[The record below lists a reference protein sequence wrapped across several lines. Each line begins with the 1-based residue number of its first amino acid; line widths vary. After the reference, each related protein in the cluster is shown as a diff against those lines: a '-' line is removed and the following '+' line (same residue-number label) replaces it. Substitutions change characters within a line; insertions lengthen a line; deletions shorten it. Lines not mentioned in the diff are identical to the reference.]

1 MTSAHEGPG
10 AGAISARARDLH
22 RKLLDRVLLRSDTQ
36 NVKDVFRRYD
46 RERAGVLTLQQ
57 FRALVRDHDFL
68 DTDAELLLR
77 HVGAKDQSVSFH
89 AFMGDV
95 QLGTEQNYPPK
106 NANTSNSPKKTQ
118 QLSQLPEQKKN
129 AQPQIKSKAKG
140 TTSKGGKPVVE
151 VVQDPMEAIRTKL
164 RQRVMGH
171 SKSIREVF
179 MEYDTD
185 GSGFL
190 DYEEFGRFMAKYEFE
205 SEETQI
211 IVDYLD
217 RDHSGTIDYDEF
229 AAGLLFYRPPV
240 PAPVAPGHAQA
251 PSPPKAADKVTAQ
264 RAKPQLS
271 QAQPVRTTKV
281 SKETDFQHILAS
293 IRSKLDETLKKSKQ
307 KTGQSRDIRTEFDH
321 YDVDGSNSLDHQ
333 EFGALLVGLGVKLKA
348 AELRAILQEIDPDE
362 EERIDFQTIVKL
374 LNVPESKPTNNK
386 RLKKEKQ
393 EQNRLED
400 EVLAIFRKY
409 DRDGSGELGYEQF
422 RLLMHEY
429 GVKDDSE
436 IDVMID
442 EIDVDGRGSISY
454 SEFARAYSRRIKRSL
469 KVDNDIFATFDK
481 YDRDGIGQLDYT
493 DFRRLMYEYGVKD
506 NAEIDALID
515 EIDEDGSGSISSQG
529 FKRAFDNQRIKP
541 SLKADS
547 EVLSTFKK
555 CDDDGTEGEEHE
567 FSRKARLKNSEQMNA
582 LVDKIDRNDRRIKPA
597 LANSLQRRDQASD
610 AKNSDEIRS
619 EKTAKKASQEEND
632 RSARSRLV
640 ALQEQ
645 ELQFMERVLR
655 RHNSIEN
662 AFREFDH
669 DGRNEMD
676 FEQFRDFMGQY
687 GITDEAN
694 ISMLL
699 KRLDADNSG
708 TIDIHEFLSV
718 FNAQR
723 LARHKGGAAKSFA
736 RDNKRQSTVATSGI
750 AEESLVTQPPV
761 HIGTKGVEHGDKHQH
776 AGSIRGDQGA
786 IRRNVKA
793 EITRDPTRISDT
805 KSTNKTGS
813 AARLRELEE
822 KWIRGA
828 LAGHEFL
835 RSAFASVDRNQDG
848 EITRDEFRKL
858 MNQYGIR
865 DEGDIASLMKKLDVD
880 GNGCIGYEE
889 FESVFHETRV
899 GKVPAP
905 RRNSAAKPVA
915 VVESKNARGARMR
928 DLQIKWMKRVLS
940 CHDSIESAFYQYD
953 DDGNGEL
960 DHDEFRHFMK
970 RYGIVKNDDID
981 TLIKR
986 LDTDGSGTIS
996 FEEFS
1001 VIFNPLRINPGS
1013 TAEGISAMAAAAAEE
1028 IFDPEELESILE
1040 IERELAQR
1048 MAHQT
1053 RDLRL
1058 AFRKFDTNGNGLLEY
1073 KEFRSVLKS
1082 YRLPEMEIRKV
1093 IRHLDRDVSGFIDYK
1108 EFIAGFGSLKESG
1121 VAAPVP
1127 QKKVEKR
1134 ASPEKGKAKPKT
1146 HVRRS
1151 PAKPQRSKTPLPENL
1166 KKTMLERILAIHG
1179 TVQGAFREYDLDKEG
1194 SLNEAQFVKLVL
1206 DCEFSR
1212 DEAALLLDIF
1222 DQDQSGTV
1230 EYQEFLAQL
1239 VVKGTQQSQISLKSS
1254 TSPAL

>member
-1 MTSAHEGPG
+1 MTSVREGPVDG
-10 AGAISARARDLH
+10 APSARVRDLH
-22 RKLLDRVLLRSDTQ
+22 RKLLERVLLRSDTQ
-36 NVKDVFRRYD
+36 SVKDVFRRYD

-57 FRALVRDHDFL
+57 FRALLRDHDFL
-68 DTDAELLLR
+68 DTDADLLLR
-77 HVGAKDQSVSFH
+77 HLGTKDQSVSFH
-89 AFMGDV
+89 AFMGDT

-106 NANTSNSPKKTQ
+106 NINASNSPKKVQ

-129 AQPQIKSKAKG
+129 ANRKPKGTVSKA
-140 TTSKGGKPVVE
+140 GKQAVE
-151 VVQDPMEAIRTKL
+151 LVQDPMEAIRTKL

-190 DYEEFGRFMAKYEFE
+190 DYEEFGRFMAKYEFAP
-205 SEETQI
+205 EETQT

-217 RDHSGTIDYDEF
+217 RDRSGTVDYDEF
-229 AAGLLFYRPPV
+229 AAGLLFCRPPIQV
-240 PAPVAPGHAQA
+240 PVASAHAQA
-251 PSPPKAADKVTAQ
+251 ASKADDKVSAQ
-264 RAKPQLS
+264 RTKPQVAS
-271 QAQPVRTTKV
+271 TQPARTTKT
-281 SKETDFQHILAS
+281 SKETGYQQVLDS
-293 IRSKLDETLKKSKQ
+293 IRSRFGETLKKSKQ
-307 KTGQSRDIRTEFDH
+307 LRDIRAEFGR
-321 YDVDGSNSLDHQ
+321 YDVDGNNCLDHQ

-348 AELRAILQEIDPDE
+348 AELRAVLQEIDPDE
-362 EERIDFQTIVKL
+362 DERIDFQTITKL
-374 LNVPESKPTNNK
+374 LNAQETLPANTKRINKEQQQHKASVKPD
-386 RLKKEKQ
+386 
-393 EQNRLED
+393 D
-400 EVLAIFRKY
+400 EALVTFRKF
-409 DRDGSGELGYEQF
+409 DRDGSGKLEYEAF
-422 RLLMHEY
+422 RRLMHGH
-429 GVKDDSE
+429 GVTDDSE
-436 IDVMID
+436 IDAMID
-442 EIDVDGRGSISY
+442 QVDVDGSGSISY
-454 SEFARAYSRRIKRSL
+454 TEFVRVFPHRIQHSSRDTL
-469 KVDNDIFATFDK
+469 KMGNDINAKFEQV
-481 YDRDGIGQLDYT
+481 DRDGSGQLGYA
-493 DFRRLMYEYGVKD
+493 DFRRLMQHYGVKD

-515 EIDEDGSGSISSQG
+515 EIDADGSGFISLQA
-529 FKRAFDNQRIKP
+529 FTHAFDRRVQP
-541 SLKADS
+541 SPKKDS
-547 EVLSTFKK
+547 E
-555 CDDDGTEGEEHE
+555 
-567 FSRKARLKNSEQMNA
+567 
-582 LVDKIDRNDRRIKPA
+582 
-597 LANSLQRRDQASD
+597 
-610 AKNSDEIRS
+610 
-619 EKTAKKASQEEND
+619 KASQAEDEHNT
-632 RSARSRLV
+632 RSRLV

-662 AFREFDH
+662 GFRHFDRE
-669 DGRNEMD
+669 GRNEMD
-676 FEQFRDFMGQY
+676 SEQFRDFMGQY
-687 GITDEAN
+687 GITEEAS

-708 TIDIHEFLSV
+708 TIDLHEFLSV

-723 LARHKGGAAKSFA
+723 LARHKGGTTRPAVRDDKYLNTAAKS
-736 RDNKRQSTVATSGI
+736 VA
-750 AEESLVTQPPV
+750 
-761 HIGTKGVEHGDKHQH
+761 HGDKRQNGVANSDGHRVVR
-776 AGSIRGDQGA
+776 RG
-786 IRRNVKA
+786 VKA
-793 EITRDPTRISDT
+793 EVASVSTGAQDT
-805 KSTNKTGS
+805 KSGNSSGNGNRAGN

-828 LAGHEFL
+828 LTGHDSL
-835 RSAFASVDRNQDG
+835 RLAFASVDRDQDG
-848 EITRDEFRKL
+848 EISGDEFRSL
-858 MNQYGIR
+858 MNLHGIC
-865 DEGDIASLMKKLDVD
+865 DEQDVASLMKKLDVD

-889 FESVFHETRV
+889 FESIFHETRV
-899 GKVPAP
+899 SKSPQISV
-905 RRNSAAKPVA
+905 AKPAVA
-915 VVESKNARGARMR
+915 VAPVESKNARGARMR

-940 CHDSIESAFYQYD
+940 CHDSIETAFYQYD
-953 DDGNGEL
+953 EDGNGEL

-970 RYGIVKNDDID
+970 RYGIVKNDDIE

-996 FEEFS
+996 FEAFS
-1001 VIFNPLRINPGS
+1001 VIFNPLRLNPSS
-1013 TAEGISAMAAAAAEE
+1013 TTKGISAMAAAANEE

-1108 EFIAGFGSLKESG
+1108 EFIAGFGALKESAA
-1121 VAAPVP
+1121 AAPVT

-1134 ASPEKGKAKPKT
+1134 VSPGKGKAKTKV

-1151 PAKPQRSKTPLPENL
+1151 PSKPQRLKPVSPETL

-1194 SLNEAQFVKLVL
+1194 SLNEAQFGKLVL

-1239 VVKGTQQSQISLKSS
+1239 VVKGVQ
-1254 TSPAL
+1254 

>member
-1 MTSAHEGPG
+1 MTSVREGPVDG
-10 AGAISARARDLH
+10 APSARVRDLH
-22 RKLLDRVLLRSDTQ
+22 RKLLERVLLRSDTQ
-36 NVKDVFRRYD
+36 SVKDVFRRYD

-57 FRALVRDHDFL
+57 FRALLRDHDFL
-68 DTDAELLLR
+68 DTDADLLLR
-77 HVGAKDQSVSFH
+77 HLGTKDQSVSFH
-89 AFMGDV
+89 AFMGDT

-106 NANTSNSPKKTQ
+106 NINASNSPKKVQ

-129 AQPQIKSKAKG
+129 ANRKPKGTVSKA
-140 TTSKGGKPVVE
+140 GKQAVE
-151 VVQDPMEAIRTKL
+151 LVQDPMEAIRTKL

-190 DYEEFGRFMAKYEFE
+190 DYEEFGRFMAKYEFAP
-205 SEETQI
+205 EETQT

-217 RDHSGTIDYDEF
+217 RDRSGTVDYDEF
-229 AAGLLFYRPPV
+229 AAGLLFCRPPIQQV
-240 PAPVAPGHAQA
+240 L
-251 PSPPKAADKVTAQ
+251 D
-264 RAKPQLS
+264 
-271 QAQPVRTTKV
+271 
-281 SKETDFQHILAS
+281 S
-293 IRSKLDETLKKSKQ
+293 IRSRFGETLKKSKQ
-307 KTGQSRDIRTEFDH
+307 LRDIRAEFGR
-321 YDVDGSNSLDHQ
+321 YDVDGNNCLDHQ

-348 AELRAILQEIDPDE
+348 AELRAVLQEIDPDE
-362 EERIDFQTIVKL
+362 DERIDFQTITKL
-374 LNVPESKPTNNK
+374 LNAQETLPANTKRINKEQQQHKASVKPD
-386 RLKKEKQ
+386 
-393 EQNRLED
+393 D
-400 EVLAIFRKY
+400 EALVTFRKF
-409 DRDGSGELGYEQF
+409 DRDGSGKLEYEAF
-422 RLLMHEY
+422 RRLMHGH
-429 GVKDDSE
+429 GVTDDSE
-436 IDVMID
+436 IDAMID
-442 EIDVDGRGSISY
+442 QVDVDGSGSISY
-454 SEFARAYSRRIKRSL
+454 TEFVRQ
-469 KVDNDIFATFDK
+469 V
-481 YDRDGIGQLDYT
+481 DRDGSGQLGYA
-493 DFRRLMYEYGVKD
+493 DFRRLMQHYGVKD

-515 EIDEDGSGSISSQG
+515 EIDADGSGFISLQA
-529 FKRAFDNQRIKP
+529 FTHAFDRRVQP
-541 SLKADS
+541 SPKKDS
-547 EVLSTFKK
+547 EVLANLRISDRDERGERKH
-555 CDDDGTEGEEHE
+555 DGIPRIMHKSGV
-567 FSRKARLKNSEQMNA
+567 S
-582 LVDKIDRNDRRIKPA
+582 DKDPSGT
-597 LANSLQRRDQASD
+597 LA
-610 AKNSDEIRS
+610 DEIDTHDQNLKPTIRL
-619 EKTAKKASQEEND
+619 EKKASQAEDEHNT
-632 RSARSRLV
+632 RSRLV

-662 AFREFDH
+662 GFRHFDRE
-669 DGRNEMD
+669 GRNEMD
-676 FEQFRDFMGQY
+676 SEQFRDFMGQY
-687 GITDEAN
+687 GITEEAS

-708 TIDIHEFLSV
+708 TIDLHEFLSV

-723 LARHKGGAAKSFA
+723 LARHKGG
-736 RDNKRQSTVATSGI
+736 T
-750 AEESLVTQPPV
+750 
-761 HIGTKGVEHGDKHQH
+761 
-776 AGSIRGDQGA
+776 
-786 IRRNVKA
+786 
-793 EITRDPTRISDT
+793 TRPAVPG
-805 KSTNKTGS
+805 N

-828 LAGHEFL
+828 LTGHDSL
-835 RSAFASVDRNQDG
+835 RLAFASVDRDQDG
-848 EITRDEFRKL
+848 EISGDEFRSL
-858 MNQYGIR
+858 MNLHGIC
-865 DEGDIASLMKKLDVD
+865 DEQDVASLMKKLDVD

-889 FESVFHETRV
+889 FESIFHETR
-899 GKVPAP
+899 
-905 RRNSAAKPVA
+905 
-915 VVESKNARGARMR
+915 NARGARMR

-940 CHDSIESAFYQYD
+940 CHDSIETAFYQYD
-953 DDGNGEL
+953 EDGNGEL

-970 RYGIVKNDDID
+970 RYGIVKNDDIE

-996 FEEFS
+996 FEAFS
-1001 VIFNPLRINPGS
+1001 
-1013 TAEGISAMAAAAAEE
+1013 
-1028 IFDPEELESILE
+1028 

-1108 EFIAGFGSLKESG
+1108 EFIAGFGALKESAA
-1121 VAAPVP
+1121 AAPVT

-1134 ASPEKGKAKPKT
+1134 VSPGKGKAKTKV

-1151 PAKPQRSKTPLPENL
+1151 PSKPQRLKPVSPETL

-1194 SLNEAQFVKLVL
+1194 SLNEAQFGKLVL

-1239 VVKGTQQSQISLKSS
+1239 VVKGVQ
-1254 TSPAL
+1254 

>member
-1 MTSAHEGPG
+1 MTSVREGPVDG
-10 AGAISARARDLH
+10 APSARVRDLH
-22 RKLLDRVLLRSDTQ
+22 RKLLERVLLRSDTQ
-36 NVKDVFRRYD
+36 SVKDVFRRYD

-57 FRALVRDHDFL
+57 FRALLRDHDFL
-68 DTDAELLLR
+68 DTDADLLLR
-77 HVGAKDQSVSFH
+77 HLGTKDQSVSFH
-89 AFMGDV
+89 AFMGDT

-106 NANTSNSPKKTQ
+106 NINASNSPKKVQ

-129 AQPQIKSKAKG
+129 ANRKPKGTVSKA
-140 TTSKGGKPVVE
+140 GKQAVE
-151 VVQDPMEAIRTKL
+151 LVQDPMEAIRTKL

-190 DYEEFGRFMAKYEFE
+190 DYEEFGRFMAKYEFAP
-205 SEETQI
+205 EETQT

-217 RDHSGTIDYDEF
+217 RDRSGTVDYDEF
-229 AAGLLFYRPPV
+229 AAGLLFCRPPIQV
-240 PAPVAPGHAQA
+240 PVASAHAQA
-251 PSPPKAADKVTAQ
+251 ASKADDKVSAQ
-264 RAKPQLS
+264 RTKPQVAS
-271 QAQPVRTTKV
+271 TQPARTTKT
-281 SKETDFQHILAS
+281 SKETGYQQVLDS
-293 IRSKLDETLKKSKQ
+293 IRSRFGETLKKSKQ
-307 KTGQSRDIRTEFDH
+307 LRDIRAEFGR
-321 YDVDGSNSLDHQ
+321 YDVDGNNCLDHQ

-348 AELRAILQEIDPDE
+348 AELRAVLQEIDPDE
-362 EERIDFQTIVKL
+362 DERIDFQTITKL
-374 LNVPESKPTNNK
+374 LNAQETLPANTKRINKEQQQHKASVKPD
-386 RLKKEKQ
+386 
-393 EQNRLED
+393 D
-400 EVLAIFRKY
+400 EALVTFRKF
-409 DRDGSGELGYEQF
+409 DRDGSGKLEYEAF
-422 RLLMHEY
+422 RRLMHGH
-429 GVKDDSE
+429 GVTDDSE
-436 IDVMID
+436 IDAMID
-442 EIDVDGRGSISY
+442 QVDVDGSGSISY
-454 SEFARAYSRRIKRSL
+454 TEFVRVFPHRIQHSSRDTL
-469 KVDNDIFATFDK
+469 KMGNDINAKFEQV
-481 YDRDGIGQLDYT
+481 DRDGSGQLGYA
-493 DFRRLMYEYGVKD
+493 DFRRLMQHYGVKD

-515 EIDEDGSGSISSQG
+515 EIDADGSGFISLQA
-529 FKRAFDNQRIKP
+529 FTHAFDRRVQP
-541 SLKADS
+541 SPKKDS
-547 EVLSTFKK
+547 EVLANLRISDRDERGERKH
-555 CDDDGTEGEEHE
+555 DGIPRIMHKSGV
-567 FSRKARLKNSEQMNA
+567 S
-582 LVDKIDRNDRRIKPA
+582 DKDPSGT
-597 LANSLQRRDQASD
+597 LA
-610 AKNSDEIRS
+610 DEIDTHDQNLKPTVRS
-619 EKTAKKASQEEND
+619 TRQHLDCVSEAKSSEIRLEKKASQAEDEHNT
-632 RSARSRLV
+632 RSRLV

-662 AFREFDH
+662 GFRHFDRE
-669 DGRNEMD
+669 GRNEMD
-676 FEQFRDFMGQY
+676 SEQFRDFMGQY
-687 GITDEAN
+687 GITEEAS

-708 TIDIHEFLSV
+708 TIDLHEFLSV

-723 LARHKGGAAKSFA
+723 LARHKGGTTRPAVRDDKYLNTAAKS
-736 RDNKRQSTVATSGI
+736 VA
-750 AEESLVTQPPV
+750 
-761 HIGTKGVEHGDKHQH
+761 HGDKRQNGVANSDGHRVVR
-776 AGSIRGDQGA
+776 RG
-786 IRRNVKA
+786 VKA
-793 EITRDPTRISDT
+793 EVASVSTGAQDT
-805 KSTNKTGS
+805 KSGNSSGNGNRAGN

-828 LAGHEFL
+828 LTGHDSL
-835 RSAFASVDRNQDG
+835 RLAFASVDRDQDG
-848 EITRDEFRKL
+848 EISGDEFRSL
-858 MNQYGIR
+858 MNLHGIC
-865 DEGDIASLMKKLDVD
+865 DEQDVASLMKKLDVD

-889 FESVFHETRV
+889 FESIFHETRV
-899 GKVPAP
+899 SKSPQISV
-905 RRNSAAKPVA
+905 AKPAVA
-915 VVESKNARGARMR
+915 VAPVESKNARGARMR

-940 CHDSIESAFYQYD
+940 CHDSIETAFYQYD
-953 DDGNGEL
+953 EDGNGEL

-970 RYGIVKNDDID
+970 RYGIVKNDDIE

-996 FEEFS
+996 FEAFS
-1001 VIFNPLRINPGS
+1001 VIFNPLRLNPSS
-1013 TAEGISAMAAAAAEE
+1013 TTKGISAMAAAANEE

-1108 EFIAGFGSLKESG
+1108 EFIAGFGALKESAA
-1121 VAAPVP
+1121 AAPVT

-1134 ASPEKGKAKPKT
+1134 VSPGKGKAKTKV

-1151 PAKPQRSKTPLPENL
+1151 PSKPQRLKPVSPETL

-1194 SLNEAQFVKLVL
+1194 SLNEAQFGKLVL

-1239 VVKGTQQSQISLKSS
+1239 VVKGVQ
-1254 TSPAL
+1254 